1 MQATPQGDYQI
12 YVGNLDQ
19 NVNNSVLLGF
29 FSKKYDSLTEAKVI
43 SDPVTKISKGY
54 GFLRF
59 SQQHHATACL
69 AECQGH
75 YIMTKPIKLNNAA
88 QRKSGQEDGNQ

>member
-1 MQATPQGDYQI
+1 V

-19 NVNNSVLLGF
+19 NVNNAMLMKF
-29 FSKKYDSLTEAKVI
+29 FQQRYSSLIEAKVI

-59 SQQHHATACL
+59 SSQQHA
-69 AECQGH
+69 
-75 YIMTKPIKLNNAA
+75 
-88 QRKSGQEDGNQ
+88 S

>member
-1 MQATPQGDYQI
+1 MQQPNQPGYMQPTPQGDYQI

-19 NVNNSVLLGF
+19 NVNNTVLLNY
-29 FSKKYDSLTEAKVI
+29 FSKKYDTLIEAKVI

-59 SQQHHATACL
+59 S
-69 AECQGH
+69 
-75 YIMTKPIKLNNAA
+75 
-88 QRKSGQEDGNQ
+88 S

>member
-1 MQATPQGDYQI
+1 LQPTPLPSENASISQLGQLQPTPQGDFQV

-19 NVNNSVLLGF
+19 NVNNAMLMKF
-29 FSKKYDSLTEAKVI
+29 FQQRYSSLIEAKVI

-59 SQQHHATACL
+59 SQQQHA
-69 AECQGH
+69 
-75 YIMTKPIKLNNAA
+75 
-88 QRKSGQEDGNQ
+88 S